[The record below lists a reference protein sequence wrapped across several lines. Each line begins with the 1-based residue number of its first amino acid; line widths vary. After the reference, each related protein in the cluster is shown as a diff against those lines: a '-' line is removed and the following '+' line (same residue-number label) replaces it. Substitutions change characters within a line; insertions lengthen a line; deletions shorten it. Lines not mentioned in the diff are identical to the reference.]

1 MVSLPVP
8 AGVPIAV
15 SVDTPPKVAAHVTHG
30 GRRMEYMLQLLEL
43 LGIERGRVL
52 FENQVGESDIDAL
65 AERHG
70 LRHANDHWQR
80 FTMCSVYHCGK
91 GGSTDASQ
99 STRQAGAELPVCI
112 RMTRER
118 FKAAHPT
125 LIALPTMPDVSIAGP
140 RRPRYSSYFKSLRQG
155 Q

>member
-1 MVSLPVP
+1 MRIRWGKATMIDFSPQRRLVGTVGMACPSTYQGVGLRSPVF
-8 AGVPIAV
+8 
-15 SVDTPPKVAAHVTHG
+15 VTRATIG
-30 GRRMEYMLQLLEL
+30 TKAEKLLKHL
-43 LGIERGRVL
+43 V
-52 FENQVGESDIDAL
+52 VDAL